1 MVETARYAEHVGK
14 VLQKLL
20 VLRQVATGD
29 LPRNFDIASR
39 RQSGQQIEL
48 LKHEANLRLTQ
59 HGALRIRQLGKIDA
73 INQHASRSRPREPAK
88 NVEERRFFAARGSH
102 NAAECA

>member
-1 MVETARYAEHVGK
+1 MVETAGYAEHVGE

-20 VLRQVATGD
+20 VMRQVAVRD
-29 LPRNFDIASR
+29 LPRNFDVASR

-48 LKHEANLRLTQ
+48 LKHEADLRLTQ
-59 HGALRIRQLGKIDA
+59 HGALRIGQLGKIDA

-88 NVEERRFFAARGSH
+88 NVEERRFSAARGSD
-102 NAAECA
+102 NADEFA